1 VMNHIRLRVRHREA
15 ASTRGRPAGRP
26 SNTKCA
32 AAQSNAPPTWPAPSR
47 SQRFCRSTSTSQPFT
62 HSSES
67 ATRCA
72 TCPNPARSAPWW
84 SNCDPR
90 RLAAGSAYQKP
101 GAAQTFSRQSST
113 GYLLLYGPRKERKA
127 LKKRRKAEEAQKK
140 QRNSWSCWASWYK
153 PRPGNGSPTRR
164 RAARTLTG
172 WAPGKVLV
180 GHQACLGHGGGH
192 TTWTCRTCD
201 QTMYGPPLSLYCTYL
216 DGPARVRISSG

>member
-1 VMNHIRLRVRHREA
+1 MNHIRLRVRHREA

-90 RLAAGSAYQKP
+90 RLAAGSARTKHLVRRRRSRVNPRQDTSSFMAPVRNAKP
-101 GAAQTFSRQSST
+101 SRNAGRLRKRRRSRAIPGRAGRAGTNHDREMDHPRADALPERSPA
-113 GYLLLYGPRKERKA
+113 GPRARCLSVTKPASGMVVGIPPGRAEHATKPCTG
-127 LKKRRKAEEAQKK
+127 RR
-140 QRNSWSCWASWYK
+140 
-153 PRPGNGSPTRR
+153 
-164 RAARTLTG
+164 
-172 WAPGKVLV
+172 
-180 GHQACLGHGGGH
+180 
-192 TTWTCRTCD
+192 
-201 QTMYGPPLSLYCTYL
+201 
-216 DGPARVRISSG
+216 